1 MFPAYAE
8 GETDEEGRFPRS
20 VPRRD
25 GLLILVDHPAYLPWA
40 QPASATPAEIVLQ
53 PGRTWRGR
61 LTVGSR
67 EHQKGRSCASWKQ
80 AFPAWRETRRWQRC
94 GEVSTTGE
102 LSLTGLKDG
111 EVDLDIQVPGF
122 LHFRRSTTLPPRTPL
137 KLLAG
142 SLVTGRVVG
151 VGSATGI
158 PKALIR
164 SEGGSPVESQAD
176 GVFAI
181 AVAKLPAQIQVSAAG
196 FRDLQVTAGKPLPQG
211 GLVVRLV
218 PGEQLRGTL
227 SDEERKPVPK
237 ALLWIEEQTEGR
249 FRSESRPVDTRDG
262 AFTVDL
268 QGPGRYRLRFQA
280 EGFREEP
287 LPEVSV
293 SPGESRTLGAITLH
307 RGGGL
312 LGTAVDTLTREPL
325 EDVEV
330 ELLPEGTSLLDG
342 IAHQRMARTTSDR
355 SGRFRLT
362 GVPTGRYRVTLHR
375 AGYAPAFQAVTL
387 EADQLADLGELALGK
402 GCLLRGRVVSHD
414 GNPRPG
420 LTVRL
425 LDREK
430 SSLLPLAEQATDS
443 AGRFEGPRL
452 SAGRY
457 RIQLRSS
464 RLLFDQEIEI
474 PEGAEEWPLDL
485 VAGGVHVTGSI
496 TREGEPVAGGSL
508 SLSSV
513 LDPAGSRGKI
523 VLSAPEAAP
532 EAFTYGFPET
542 RLAAA
547 VNSDGSFELEDVPE
561 GTLTATYAGNSDAV
575 TRTVTVPDAPR
586 AELRIEIG
594 GLVLRGQV
602 IAEGQ
607 EMGIEAQVRV
617 VDPTSGRPVA
627 AEATNSDG
635 VFAIANLQPALYT
648 VYASADGYEART
660 LSNVE
665 AREGNAPLRIALKP
679 GGTGGLRV
687 HLWHEDGTPATWVPL
702 TLLDPSG
709 VLVQARPTNGGGEL
723 ELKDL
728 PAGTYWLVW
737 ADSLAGAGASEPIRI
752 EAGPIRTFEKVLPE
766 GGSLDVSC
774 DLKRCAGQRIEA
786 VSILADSG
794 AEVGPQI
801 SGASSALRFS
811 AGGTVSF
818 GRLTPGAYTLRL
830 WVGGE
835 LWARRFVLDSEGV
848 RISLP

>member
-1 MFPAYAE
+1 MAKDSPARSCPFHRRPMLERGRFLPGPGSRSGQDRASCSSRVCLRRPLKTPSMRRFSGRAPLRLRSPLNRLARASAAAAVLLLAARRSPASTLRVVNTEGHPIAGAHVEVLEHRAAGGPLAAMFPAYAE
-8 GETDEEGRFPRS
+8 GETGEEGRFPRS

-227 SDEERKPVPK
+227 FDEERKPVPK

-312 LGTAVDTLTREPL
+312 LGTAVDTLTREP
-325 EDVEV
+325 
-330 ELLPEGTSLLDG
+330 
-342 IAHQRMARTTSDR
+342 
-355 SGRFRLT
+355 
-362 GVPTGRYRVTLHR
+362 
-375 AGYAPAFQAVTL
+375 
-387 EADQLADLGELALGK
+387 
-402 GCLLRGRVVSHD
+402 
-414 GNPRPG
+414 
-420 LTVRL
+420 
-425 LDREK
+425 
-430 SSLLPLAEQATDS
+430 
-443 AGRFEGPRL
+443 
-452 SAGRY
+452 
-457 RIQLRSS
+457 
-464 RLLFDQEIEI
+464 
-474 PEGAEEWPLDL
+474 
-485 VAGGVHVTGSI
+485 
-496 TREGEPVAGGSL
+496 
-508 SLSSV
+508 
-513 LDPAGSRGKI
+513 
-523 VLSAPEAAP
+523 
-532 EAFTYGFPET
+532 
-542 RLAAA
+542 
-547 VNSDGSFELEDVPE
+547 
-561 GTLTATYAGNSDAV
+561 
-575 TRTVTVPDAPR
+575 
-586 AELRIEIG
+586 
-594 GLVLRGQV
+594 
-602 IAEGQ
+602 
-607 EMGIEAQVRV
+607 
-617 VDPTSGRPVA
+617 
-627 AEATNSDG
+627 
-635 VFAIANLQPALYT
+635 
-648 VYASADGYEART
+648 
-660 LSNVE
+660 
-665 AREGNAPLRIALKP
+665 
-679 GGTGGLRV
+679 
-687 HLWHEDGTPATWVPL
+687 
-702 TLLDPSG
+702 
-709 VLVQARPTNGGGEL
+709 
-723 ELKDL
+723 
-728 PAGTYWLVW
+728 
-737 ADSLAGAGASEPIRI
+737 
-752 EAGPIRTFEKVLPE
+752 
-766 GGSLDVSC
+766 
-774 DLKRCAGQRIEA
+774 
-786 VSILADSG
+786 
-794 AEVGPQI
+794 
-801 SGASSALRFS
+801 
-811 AGGTVSF
+811 
-818 GRLTPGAYTLRL
+818 
-830 WVGGE
+830 
-835 LWARRFVLDSEGV
+835 
-848 RISLP
+848 